1 METNTLA
8 FIENELNLNLITCF
22 TLYKD
27 EFDFLINNTQEDE
40 HDTTNMNGSLQDDK
54 KPNLFDDNIMRNQQ
68 LTVEEMNID
77 DEDELLYG
85 SSKTEMPF
93 FTNSASN
100 AMDTE
105 TDGPDT
111 KANDQLESDTNES
124 GTKSKKAEQT
134 VTTFWLT
141 TVNSNGVLTIF
152 NLDEDNI
159 NQVYSVPKFNMA
171 PKTLVLNNHLVDEE
185 TKSVVNPV
193 NPPRSS
199 LMDSYQAQVHE
210 ILMIGAGTV
219 CRWPFLVIY
228 ISIY

>member
-8 FIENELNLNLITCF
+8 LIENELNLNTITCF

-27 EFDFLINNTQEDE
+27 EFNFLINNTQEDE
-40 HDTTNMNGSLQDDK
+40 NDTTNMNGSLHDDK
-54 KPNLFDDNIMRNQQ
+54 KPNLFDDNIIRNQQ

-85 SSKTEMPF
+85 SSKTEMSF

-100 AMDTE
+100 AMETE

-111 KANDQLESDTNES
+111 KANNQFESDTNES
-124 GTKSKKAEQT
+124 DTKSKSAEQT

-171 PKTLVLNNHLVDEE
+171 PKTLVLNNHLIDEE

-210 ILMIGAGTV
+210 ILMIGAGTI
-219 CRWPFLVIY
+219 CR
-228 ISIY
+228 